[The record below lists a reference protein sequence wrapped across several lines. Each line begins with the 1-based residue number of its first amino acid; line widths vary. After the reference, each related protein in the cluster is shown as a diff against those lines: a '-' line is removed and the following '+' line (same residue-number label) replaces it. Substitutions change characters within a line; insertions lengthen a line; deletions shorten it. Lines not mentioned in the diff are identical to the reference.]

1 MNEDRIIE
9 KLLEHDGRLDH
20 INEKLVKLDT
30 LDVIMS
36 GQDRMIRILER
47 VDQERV
53 FTNEKIK
60 HLETDLE
67 SIKLRLQ
74 IA

>member
-1 MNEDRIIE
+1 MNEDRVIE
-9 KLLEHDGRLDH
+9 KLIQIDGRLDYMVTKQ
-20 INEKLVKLDT
+20 EFSDFKDAYF
-30 LDVIMS
+30 S

-60 HLETDLE
+60 QLEADVRN
-67 SIKLRLQ
+67 IKLRLQ

>member
-1 MNEDRIIE
+1 MNEDRVIE
-9 KLLEHDGRLDH
+9 KLLEHDGRLDR
-20 INEKLVKLDT
+20 IEKKMVKLDM
-30 LDVIMS
+30 LDDIFA

-60 HLETDLE
+60 QLEADVQ